1 MSTPSPY
8 PHLLAPLDLGFT
20 TLKNRVLM
28 GSMHTGLED
37 GRDLSKLAAYFRERA
52 EGGVGLIVTGGFS
65 PNIAGWVKPLAGRMS
80 SASSAKRHQV
90 VTRAVHEAGG
100 KIAMQILH
108 AGRYAYHPF
117 AVAPSRIKSPISPF
131 TPFELSAAGVE
142 RQIQAF
148 VDSAVRAREAGYDG
162 VEIMG
167 SEGYFINEFLARH
180 TNQRTDA
187 WGGDYSQRMR
197 LPIEIVRRT
206 REAVGP
212 DFILIY
218 RLSMID
224 LVPEGSTWDEVRQL
238 GKAIAQAGATI
249 INTGI
254 GWHEARV
261 PTIAT
266 SVPRAAF
273 AWVTAKLKQ
282 DFADAGIH
290 IPLVTSNRINTPA
303 TAEMVLAG
311 GYADMVSMARPLLA
325 DSHFVAKA
333 AANRAD
339 EINTCIACNQACL
352 DHVFKN
358 QLSSCLVNPR
368 ACNETTL
375 NFLPTVQKKRIAV
388 VGAGPAGITAA
399 THLAERGHHVE
410 LFDASAEVGGQLNMA
425 RQVPGKEEFDEMLR
439 HFRKR
444 IEVTGVQLKLNTRVD
459 AAALNGFDE
468 VIVATGV
475 TPRDPKIPGQ
485 DHPKVLSYIDV
496 LRHKKPVGRKVAV
509 IGAGGIGFDVAEY
522 LVHDHEHKS
531 PALDLVAWMQEWG
544 VTDPSASPGG
554 LRPEGPKPLPAARE
568 VVLLQRKKGKL
579 GNGLGKTTGW
589 IHRASLKM
597 KDVEM
602 IGGVNYERIGDEGLL
617 VSFGDKRENPT
628 WIACDNVVLC
638 AGQVPLRELAD
649 ALKAQG
655 RSVHLIGGAFEAG
668 ELDAKK
674 AIDQAARLAATL

>member
-1 MSTPSPY
+1 VPFRPVTPM
-8 PHLLAPLDLGFT
+8 D
-20 TLKNRVLM
+20 V
-28 GSMHTGLED
+28 
-37 GRDLSKLAAYFRERA
+37 RA
-52 EGGVGLIVTGGFS
+52 VGVGGTI
-65 PNIAGWVKPLAGRMS
+65 
-80 SASSAKRHQV
+80 
-90 VTRAVHEAGG
+90 E
-100 KIAMQILH
+100 
-108 AGRYAYHPF
+108 
-117 AVAPSRIKSPISPF
+117 
-131 TPFELSAAGVE
+131 
-142 RQIQAF
+142 AF
-148 VDSAVRAREAGYDG
+148 VDSAGRPREAGYDG

-167 SEGYFINEFLARH
+167 SEGYFINEFLAQH

-224 LVPEGSTWDEVRQL
+224 LVPEGSTWAEVRQL
-238 GKAIAQAGATI
+238 GVAIAQAGATI

-333 AANRAD
+333 ATDRAD

-410 LFDASAEVGGQLNMA
+410 LFDSADEVGGQLNMA

-444 IEVTGVQLKLNTRVD
+444 IEITGVQLKLNTRVD
-459 AAALNGFDE
+459 AASLNGFDE

-522 LVHDHEHKS
+522 LVHDQEHKS
-531 PALDLVAWMQEWG
+531 PALDLVVWMQEWG
-544 VTDPSASPGG
+544 VTDPSASRGG
-554 LRPEGPKPLPAARE
+554 LRGDGPKPLPAARE

-649 ALKAQG
+649 ELKAQG
-655 RSVHLIGGAFEAG
+655 KPVHLIGGAFEAG